1 MAAEEGGTELVPVG
15 RGSLATRRGE
25 ELPALVTR
33 AGGPAAQAW
42 TDFFDGKVRNDHTRR
57 AYQRAV
63 QHFLAWCE
71 GEGLELPRIMAGD
84 IGRYLSRLPG
94 GPAKKKGT
102 LAALRRYFRLLV
114 ERHIC
119 LINPAAEAEAPRYE
133 MVEGKTPE
141 ITDAQ
146 FRALLAAIDSS
157 TMTGLRDQ
165 LIIKTLAY
173 TGARVGA
180 VAALKRHDYYEAC
193 DQWMLHFDEKRGKSR
208 EIPVAHDLKVL
219 FDEYLERSG
228 IKKERRRRDEET
240 GEWEPIHLFR
250 TAAGRTGELTKTAM
264 TGNDIYKMMRRHAK
278 RAGIG
283 SKVSPHSFRVAI
295 ATDLYDQGVPDD
307 EIQTLLG
314 HSDVRTTNLYKRNK
328 RGVTR
333 NLVERIRLGR

>member
-1 MAAEEGGTELVPVG
+1 MSHELAITK
-15 RGSLATRRGE
+15 RE
-25 ELPALVTR
+25 QLPALPPEEVPTLVWK

-42 TDFFDGKVRNDHTRR
+42 TDFFQGKLRNRHTRKV
-57 AYQRAV
+57 YQRYV
-63 QHFLAWCE
+63 RHFLIWCE
-71 GEGLELPRIMAGD
+71 AQALELPRIMAGD
-84 IGRYLSRLPG
+84 VGRYLSQLSG
-94 GPAKKKGT
+94 GAAKKKGT
-102 LAALRRYFRLLV
+102 LAALRKYFRLLV

-119 LINPAAEAEAPRYE
+119 IVNPAAEAETERYDV
-133 MVEGKTPE
+133 VEGKTPE
-141 ITDAQ
+141 ITDKQ
-146 FRALLAAIDSS
+146 FRSLLAAID
-157 TMTGLRDQ
+157 TKTVVGLRDQ

-180 VAALKRHDYYEAC
+180 VAGLERHHYYEAPG
-193 DQWMLHFDEKRGKSR
+193 QWMLHFDEKRGKSR

-228 IKKERRRRDEET
+228 IKQQRQRKDPST
-240 GEWEPIHLFR
+240 GEWEPISLFR
-250 TAAGRTGELTKTAM
+250 TAAGRTGKLTKNPM
-264 TGNDIYKMMRRHAK
+264 TGNDIYKMMRRYAE

-283 SKVSPHSFRVAI
+283 IRISPHSFRVAI